1 MKQSGIVDIL
11 GIAAHPDDVE
21 LSCAGTMLMA
31 KRAGKKTGIVDL
43 TRGELST
50 RGTPELRAKE
60 TEEASKIL
68 QLDARENLGLHDGD
82 IEVSKENVKKL
93 IRQIRQLRP
102 SIMLTPHKY
111 ERHPDHEAASEL
123 AHQAAFYA
131 GLKKIET
138 TDDDGNPQEPHRPLL
153 VMHFMQ
159 TYTFE
164 PKVIIDISDVFE
176 DRMRAM
182 HAYNSQF
189 GRGESGKK
197 IESKE
202 KDTFLTQKS
211 FYDWIEAKARHY
223 GMIIG
228 AEYGEPF
235 WTQEAVGTKDIFSLV
250 TKRIA

>member
-1 MKQSGIVDIL
+1 MKQSGTIDIL

-31 KRAGKKTGIVDL
+31 KRAGKKTGILDL

-68 QLDARENLGLHDGD
+68 QLDERENLGLADGH
-82 IEVSKENVKKL
+82 IEVTHENMVKL
-93 IRQIRQLRP
+93 IRHIRHLRP
-102 SIMLTPHKY
+102 IIMLTPHKY

-131 GLKKIET
+131 GLAKIET
-138 TDDDGNPQEPHRPLL
+138 TDDNGKKQEPHRPLL

-176 DRMRAM
+176 ERMKAM
-182 HAYNSQF
+182 NAYDSQF
-189 GRGESGKK
+189 GRGASGRKL
-197 IESKE
+197 ESKE
-202 KDTFLTQKS
+202 LDTFLTQKG
-211 FYDWIEAKARHY
+211 FYEWIEARARHF

-228 AEYGEPF
+228 AEFGEPF
-235 WTQEAVGTKDIFSLV
+235 WTQEAIGTKDIFSLV
-250 TKRIA
+250 TKSIA